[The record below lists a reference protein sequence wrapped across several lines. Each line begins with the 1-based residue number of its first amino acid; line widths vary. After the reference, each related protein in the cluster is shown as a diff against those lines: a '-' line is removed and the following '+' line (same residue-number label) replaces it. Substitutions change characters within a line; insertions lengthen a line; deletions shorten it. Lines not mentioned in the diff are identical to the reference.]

1 LTDIAGRKI
10 TVTAGSTLGQNVD
23 TGKQFPK
30 CQ

>member
-10 TVTAGSTLGQNVD
+10 TVTAGSAQGQNVD